1 MGKSNKSNKKNT
13 KKNVS
18 ENVNDSYVQKE
29 LDEYKDFARKIN
41 KVISNIAKGNLNVNV
56 EGAYDGEMKSI
67 QDNVNST
74 VTVLQNLLSEADM
87 LKTAAI
93 EGKLETRANAK
104 QFKGDFKEFVNG
116 INGTLDAVIGPL
128 NVAAEYVDRIS
139 AGDVPEEITDN
150 YNGDFNEIKNNLNK
164 CIRAVNGLVDEAGK
178 LTDAAVA
185 GKLETR
191 GDPSKFGGK
200 WAGIVSG
207 VNDCLDAVIGPLNVT
222 AEYVDRISKGD
233 IPEKITDDYNGDFNE
248 IKNNLNACIDVM
260 NGLLDET
267 DKLIDATI
275 EGKLETRGDAEKFEG
290 GWGKLVGGVNDLVEA
305 FVKPINVTA
314 EYVDNISKGVIPEE
328 ITDTYNGDFNKIKNN
343 LNSTVKMMRELLEET
358 DKIATAAEE
367 GKLETRADAS
377 LFQGGW
383 NQLVSG
389 VNGTLDN
396 VIGPLNVTAEY
407 VDRISA
413 GDIPEEIT
421 DEYKGDFNEVKNNLN
436 KCIRAVNGLVDEASM
451 LTDAAVEGKLET
463 RGDSD
468 KFGGKWA
475 GIVTGVNGCLD
486 AVIGPLNVT
495 AEYVDRISAGDIPE
509 EITDEYKGDFNEV
522 KNNLNKCIRAVNG
535 LVDEASMLT
544 DAAVE
549 GKLET
554 RGDSDKFGGKW
565 AGIVSG
571 VNDCLD
577 AVIGPLNVTAEY
589 VDRISKGDIPEKITD
604 DYNGDFNEIKNNLN
618 ACIDVMNGLL
628 DETDKLIDAT
638 KEGALQTRGDADKFE
653 GGWGK
658 LVGGVNDLIEAF
670 VKPINVT
677 ADYVDKISKGVIPD
691 EITDEYKGDFNKIK
705 GNLNSTVKMM
715 RELLEETDKIATAAV
730 EGKLETRANADLFQG
745 GWNQLVGGVNQTLD
759 RVIEPVNEAAGI
771 LDYLAKG
778 DLTHRVTGDY
788 KGDHAKI
795 KNSLNQTIDSL
806 TEKISNINDNTGILS
821 SSAEEMSSSAEE
833 VNASVE
839 QTSSTVQQM
848 AEGANSAA
856 EQSNTVIEE
865 TKKAGKAA
873 EEGQKASGEVSSKM
887 SVIKTT
893 TEEGAQKI
901 SALGE
906 KSKEIGKIVDTINQI
921 SEQTNL
927 LALNAAI
934 EAARAG
940 EAGRGFAV
948 VADEVRKLA
957 EESGD
962 ATQQINDLIV
972 GIQGE
977 IEDSVKSMD
986 QNTRQVEEGSQGVED
1001 AVKAFEAL
1009 PPIVQAVDAAAN
1021 EVASAA
1027 QQNAS
1032 GSEEASSAMQEIS
1045 ASMQQVASGA
1055 QELTDVAM
1063 ELSSIVNAF
1072 KIDTSQTQDNTTK
1085 KASANKADAKTSKK
1099 NDTKT
1104 KEKK

>member
-1 MGKSNKSNKKNT
+1 
-13 KKNVS
+13 
-18 ENVNDSYVQKE
+18 
-29 LDEYKDFARKIN
+29 
-41 KVISNIAKGNLNVNV
+41 
-56 EGAYDGEMKSI
+56 
-67 QDNVNST
+67 
-74 VTVLQNLLSEADM
+74 
-87 LKTAAI
+87 
-93 EGKLETRANAK
+93 
-104 QFKGDFKEFVNG
+104 
-116 INGTLDAVIGPL
+116 
-128 NVAAEYVDRIS
+128 
-139 AGDVPEEITDN
+139 
-150 YNGDFNEIKNNLNK
+150 
-164 CIRAVNGLVDEAGK
+164 
-178 LTDAAVA
+178 
-185 GKLETR
+185 
-191 GDPSKFGGK
+191 
-200 WAGIVSG
+200 
-207 VNDCLDAVIGPLNVT
+207 
-222 AEYVDRISKGD
+222 
-233 IPEKITDDYNGDFNE
+233 
-248 IKNNLNACIDVM
+248 
-260 NGLLDET
+260 
-267 DKLIDATI
+267 
-275 EGKLETRGDAEKFEG
+275 
-290 GWGKLVGGVNDLVEA
+290 
-305 FVKPINVTA
+305 
-314 EYVDNISKGVIPEE
+314 
-328 ITDTYNGDFNKIKNN
+328 TDTYNGDFNKIKNN
-343 LNSTVKMMRELLEET
+343 LNGTVKMMRELLEET

-389 VNGTLDN
+389 VNATLDN

-475 GIVTGVNGCLD
+475 GIV
-486 AVIGPLNVT
+486 
-495 AEYVDRISAGDIPE
+495 
-509 EITDEYKGDFNEV
+509 
-522 KNNLNKCIRAVNG
+522 
-535 LVDEASMLT
+535 
-544 DAAVE
+544 
-549 GKLET
+549 
-554 RGDSDKFGGKW
+554 
-565 AGIVSG
+565 SG
-571 VNDCLD
+571 VNECLD

-604 DYNGDFNEIKNNLN
+604 NYNGDFNEIKNNLN

-628 DETDKLIDAT
+628 EETDKLIDAT
-638 KEGALQTRGDADKFE
+638 VEGKLETRGDADKFA

-658 LVGGVNDLIEAF
+658 LVGGVNDLVEAF

-677 ADYVDKISKGVIPD
+677 AEYVDKISSGVIPE

-745 GWNQLVGGVNQTLD
+745 GWNQLVSGVNETLD
-759 RVIEPVNEAAGI
+759 RVIEPVNEAAEV
-771 LDYLAKG
+771 LEYLAKG
-778 DLTHRVTGDY
+778 DLTHTVTGEY

-795 KNSLNQTIDSL
+795 KNSLNNTIYSL
-806 TEKISNINDNTGILS
+806 SERISNIGHNTQILS
-821 SSAEEMSSSAEE
+821 SSAQELSSSAEE

-848 AEGANSAA
+848 ADGAGRSS
-856 EQSNTVIEE
+856 EQSTQVIEE
-865 TKKAGKAA
+865 TKKAGEAA
-873 EEGQKASGEVSSKM
+873 DDGQKAAAEVSKKM
-887 SVIKTT
+887 ATIKTT

-957 EESGD
+957 EESGE

-972 GIQGE
+972 GIQSE

-986 QNTRQVEEGSQGVED
+986 QNTRQVGEGSKGVED
-1001 AVKAFEAL
+1001 AVRAFEAL

-1021 EVASAA
+1021 EVSAA
-1027 QQNAS
+1027 AQENAS
-1032 GSEEASSAMQEIS
+1032 GSQEASSAMEEIAS
-1045 ASMQQVASGA
+1045 SMQQVASAA
-1055 QELTDVAM
+1055 QSLTDVSV
-1063 ELSSIVNAF
+1063 ELSSVVDAF
-1072 KIDTSQTQDNTTK
+1072 KIDSSNIQQSSMQSSHTTENANSSAESTTK
-1085 KASANKADAKTSKK
+1085 SQSKPEGK
-1099 NDTKT
+1099 
-1104 KEKK
+1104 